1 MKKLVALLLTIA
13 LLSLSVVTFA
23 QSYPGDLPPEYH
35 WLVYNNDPSDWFDWL
50 AYQISWGDGEVT
62 WTDLDDDHVN
72 IPWIDRDNY
81 EYDDNNVAKQ
91 SVELTLE
98 TRAFIPCYL
107 EMKVTGNQGQTMLK
121 SYGPGAD
128 TKASPKGYLLTFD
141 NEIGGFVS
149 ERWYTLGHGSNPEIN
164 FDLNEVYIQGS
175 DVFKVEVWAN
185 SNYKY
190 EVEAGPLTAEDHDG
204 SLPLQMRSGYR
215 MDRFGGTFTF
225 DEAGKI
231 CNIAEKDACE
241 ELTVYHQFRV
251 PYTRNIAQ
259 GRYDGIVKFRA
270 VTL

>member
-1 MKKLVALLLTIA
+1 L
-13 LLSLSVVTFA
+13 
-23 QSYPGDLPPEYH
+23 Q
-35 WLVYNNDPSDWFDWL
+35 
-50 AYQISWGDGEVT
+50 
-62 WTDLDDDHVN
+62 
-72 IPWIDRDNY
+72 
-81 EYDDNNVAKQ
+81 
-91 SVELTLE
+91 

-185 SNYKY
+185 GNYKY